1 MPVLNWA
8 RTVMKLKHRIGIFA
22 AGLFFLLYGLLKAR
36 QYGVFPYLNYWKQP
50 VYPIGVEIGAVIL
63 MALACLPTGTWL
75 NRMFSTKPARK
86 AHVLQKFPP
95 RQY

>member
-1 MPVLNWA
+1 
-8 RTVMKLKHRIGIFA
+8 MKLKHRMGIFA
-22 AGLFFLLYGLLKAR
+22 AGLFFLVYGLLKAR

-50 VYPIGVEIGAVIL
+50 GYPIAVEIAGAIMMGV
-63 MALACLPTGTWL
+63 AFLPTGAWL
-75 NRMFSTKPARK
+75 NRLFSTRPARK